1 MTFFQAGFSK
11 LKETQDMQHLSSID
25 SLRILT
31 PQIMGINQPRRKL
44 LPLLPS
50 NNAFVKPVK
59 QSFVTNPRMMPQTRC
74 MLLML
79 LGWAGQEQAIET
91 TIGIIAKKIGRS
103 RRQVFRYL
111 QDAIE
116 EGYLFYSRT
125 KNRMGYY
132 TGIKIHLN
140 FLAIKPRKPAIKSTK
155 NRRNKDV
162 TLESDTNNKHIYKR
176 GNTPSEQRFLDK
188 MDNVLRRNN
197 LIPDKN

>member
-1 MTFFQAGFSK
+1 
-11 LKETQDMQHLSSID
+11 MQQLSSLN
-25 SLRILT
+25 SLRILA
-31 PQIMGINQPRRKL
+31 PQIMGINQPRRKF
-44 LPLLPS
+44 LPLAPN

-74 MLLML
+74 MVLML

-103 RRQVFRYL
+103 RRQVSRYL

-132 TGIKIHLN
+132 TGIKVHLN
-140 FLAIKPRKPAIKSTK
+140 FLAIKPRKPAANTTK
-155 NRRNKDV
+155 NRRNQDV

-176 GNTPSEQRFLDK
+176 KNTPSEQRFSDK
-188 MDNVLRRNN
+188 MEDVLRRNN
-197 LIPDKN
+197 LIPD